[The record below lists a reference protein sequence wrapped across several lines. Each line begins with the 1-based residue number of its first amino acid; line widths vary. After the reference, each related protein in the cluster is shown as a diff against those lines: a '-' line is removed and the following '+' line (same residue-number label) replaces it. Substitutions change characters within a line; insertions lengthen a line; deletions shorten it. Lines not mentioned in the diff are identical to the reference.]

1 MTICDCPI
9 VFAFY
14 NVGKVS
20 YNWTAVRAVE
30 LNTEN

>member
-1 MTICDCPI
+1 VTIRGCPI
-9 VFAFY
+9 LFVFY

-20 YNWTAVRAVE
+20 YYWTGVRAVE